1 MGGPPNCPSD
11 LCVCKDK
18 GDTSKKWPP
27 AKKVKPYD
35 PSTVPT
41 YPSLLTLTLRLTLSL
56 TLSLT
61 LALTLA
67 ITLTLTLPHN
77 PRPHQVP
84 TYRPLKG
91 QGNDHQPPVKE
102 GDEKPP
108 AWKPGMGE
116 QAIFSS

>member
-1 MGGPPNCPSD
+1 MADGGRRGARTA
-11 LCVCKDK
+11 
-18 GDTSKKWPP
+18 GDDRSPLAPALTLSLTRWPP

-35 PSTVPT
+35 PST
-41 YPSLLTLTLRLTLSL
+41 
-56 TLSLT
+56 
-61 LALTLA
+61 
-67 ITLTLTLPHN
+67 
-77 PRPHQVP
+77 VP